1 MSIQPLRS
9 ILLSLA
15 SVALIFS
22 GQAIAEIQTQVI
34 NYHDGD
40 NPLQGYFSWD
50 DSIEGKRPGVLV
62 VHEWWGLN
70 DYARQRT
77 RMLAELGYVA
87 FAVDM
92 YGKDQVT
99 KHPEQ
104 ANAWMSKITENV
116 DNWQHRA
123 DLGLQQLKAH
133 KLVNADKT
141 AAIGYCFG
149 GATVL
154 QLAYSGAN
162 IDGVVSFHGS
172 LPAATES
179 QYPNIN
185 TKILAAHGN
194 ADPFTPPEKVTAFM
208 NSMEAADADWQLLS
222 FGGVKHSFTNP
233 GSASYGL
240 DALAYD
246 ADADRRSW
254 QAMQNFFAEI
264 FSD

>member
-1 MSIQPLRS
+1 MTIQPLRCA
-9 ILLSLA
+9 LLSLT
-15 SVALIFS
+15 LIFS

-34 NYHDGD
+34 NYKDGD
-40 NPLQGYFSWD
+40 NQLQGYFSWD

-70 DYARQRT
+70 DYARKRT

-104 ANAWMSKITENV
+104 ASAWMSKITENV
-116 DNWQHRA
+116 DNWQQRA
-123 DLGLQQLKAH
+123 SLGLEQLKAH
-133 KLVNADKT
+133 NLVDTDKV

-149 GATVL
+149 GATVI
-154 QLAYSGAN
+154 QLAYSGAD

-172 LPAATES
+172 LPAATEA

-185 TKILAAHGN
+185 AKILAAHGN
-194 ADPFTPPEKVTAFM
+194 ADPFTPAEQVTAFS
-208 NSMEAADADWQLLS
+208 NSLEAAGADWQLLS
-222 FGGVKHSFTNP
+222 FGGVKHSFTNE

-240 DALAYD
+240 DALVYD